1 MSAKDSFVTLVKL
14 RERAEAAER
23 LCETL
28 AAEVRAWRDQNA
40 VEGRET
46 ATSEELYEA
55 WLKVQRTRVD
65 TDEAWAEDGPW
76 EVRR

>member
-1 MSAKDSFVTLVKL
+1 MGGAEMSAKDSFVTLVKL
-14 RERAEAAER
+14 RERAEAAE
-23 LCETL
+23 
-28 AAEVRAWRDQNA
+28 VRAWREQNA

-46 ATSEELYEA
+46 ATSAELYEA